1 MASLNRRMM
10 RLLQAV
16 YYSFKRAPPPPKRCF
31 GFRNRDETRY
41 GYGTPDEANDYMDL
55 INKGRK
61 TNLYST
67 IPADEMI
74 YLAVDLS
81 KELRKDA

>member
-1 MASLNRRMM
+1 ML

-16 YYSFKRAPPPPKRCF
+16 YYSFKREPPLPKRCF
-31 GFRNRDETRY
+31 GFRNKDETRY
-41 GYGTPDEANDYMDL
+41 GFGTNDEANDYVDRL
-55 INKGRK
+55 NKGRK
-61 TNLYST
+61 TNLYSA

-81 KELRKDA
+81 EELRKGA